1 MTGKCEGTIDDSFNN
16 MDWKKILHA
25 RVVDL
30 VESINTFALHDCD
43 RPASVSDITLSF
55 FFKYLT
61 LVPFLKKSCVV
72 CQKYSRSV
80 VTIFFS
86 VNFEYKLSLFE
97 AEVLE
102 SET

>member
-25 RVVDL
+25 RDVDL
-30 VESINTFALHDCD
+30 VESINTFALHDCN

-55 FFKYLT
+55 FFKYLA
-61 LVPFLKKSCVV
+61 LVPFFKEKLCCLLKVFSISCHN
-72 CQKYSRSV
+72 
-80 VTIFFS
+80 FFS